1 MIKSSEQYYF
11 WSIIHAAVLALP
23 GIILESLLLKKMLR
37 GLEID
42 AKLLDEGFESG
53 RIQQVGHGIRVGFNF
68 LRGYDEH
75 GRRLLWLFVRSQG
88 GTKQR
93 M

>member
-53 RIQQVGHGIRVGFNF
+53 RI
-68 LRGYDEH
+68 
-75 GRRLLWLFVRSQG
+75 
-88 GTKQR
+88 
-93 M
+93 